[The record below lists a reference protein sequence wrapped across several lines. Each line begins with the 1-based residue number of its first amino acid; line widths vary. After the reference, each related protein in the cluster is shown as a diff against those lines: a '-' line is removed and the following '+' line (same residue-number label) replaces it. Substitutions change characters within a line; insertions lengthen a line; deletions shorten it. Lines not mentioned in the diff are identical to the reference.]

1 MQWVFL
7 AYRLPREPSTP
18 RITVWRKLRRLGAAQ
33 LLDGLVALPSDA
45 RTKEQ
50 FEWLADE
57 ILEAGGDASLWL
69 AEASDRRVERD
80 LVDQLR
86 ERAADEYRA
95 VMDEL
100 ESLDGDVTARTLSR
114 LRRELQRIGHRDFF
128 PPPERD
134 AAHRA
139 IADVARTAHVR

>member
-1 MQWVFL
+1 MVARPVYAGPVPTTRMQWVFL

-33 LLDGLVALPSDA
+33 LLDGLVALPADA

-69 AEASDRRVERD
+69 AEASTGASSAISSTNSASEPRMSTGPSWTSSK
-80 LVDQLR
+80 
-86 ERAADEYRA
+86 A
-95 VMDEL
+95 
-100 ESLDGDVTARTLSR
+100 STVT
-114 LRRELQRIGHRDFF
+114 
-128 PPPERD
+128 
-134 AAHRA
+134 
-139 IADVARTAHVR
+139 